1 MCTNIAEKTDLS
13 ESAKGPN
20 GWFAVDKAY
29 VAFDHPLHAPL
40 DHALTLDFVHE
51 ASGVGARVAVEL
63 DAGSARRLA
72 GSILAAVEEAE
83 ALGVT

>member
-1 MCTNIAEKTDLS
+1 MCTNIAEKTDVTG
-13 ESAKGPN
+13 SAKGPQ

-40 DHALTLDFVHE
+40 DHALTLDFVNE
-51 ASGVGARVAVEL
+51 AAGVGARVAVEL
-63 DAGSARRLA
+63 NADSARRLA
-72 GSILAAVEEAE
+72 ESILAAVSEAE